1 MTSHWMQMP
10 TGNDQYNI
18 VYLNKQIYVD
28 GLKSVQAAKTTCTPR
43 DTAVLAHLIAHDEI
57 INSLASRE

>member
-28 GLKSVQAAKTTCTPR
+28 GLKSVQAAKTTCTPL
-43 DTAVLAHLIAHDEI
+43 DTAVLTQIAHDEI